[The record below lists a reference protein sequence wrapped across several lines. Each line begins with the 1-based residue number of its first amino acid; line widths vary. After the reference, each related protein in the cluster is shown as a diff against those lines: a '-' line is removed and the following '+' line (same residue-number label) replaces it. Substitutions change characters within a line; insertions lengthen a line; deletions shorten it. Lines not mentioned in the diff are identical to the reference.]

1 MNYED
6 PALILAFAFGLG
18 MTCLVGLMV
27 VEYIVERSDK
37 EE

>member
-18 MTCLVGLMV
+18 MICLVGVMV
-27 VEYIVERSDK
+27 VEYIGERFDK
-37 EE
+37 E